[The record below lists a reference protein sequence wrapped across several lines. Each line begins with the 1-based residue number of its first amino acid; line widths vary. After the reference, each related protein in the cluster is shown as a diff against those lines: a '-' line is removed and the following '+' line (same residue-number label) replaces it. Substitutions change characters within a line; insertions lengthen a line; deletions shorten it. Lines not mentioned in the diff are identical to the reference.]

1 MVWTQLSENTRKL
14 FDRISSVNKTTNGAV
29 KMTDINKMTK
39 PQTLLYWMAVCSP
52 SEGQLTDDDRALL
65 INYKVFKDRK
75 SISNALHSLNVN
87 GLVMK
92 TSNGWCITDDG
103 YDYVNNLLSAANGSS
118 KTSKVKEQIETY
130 ASKLEAENAK
140 LKTDLQN
147 AYLRCKML
155 EDEVLS
161 YRRII
166 SSLKKSYSQ
175 LNSQY
180 ETCRVERDSLA
191 EMNAELKKAVED
203 NCAQNQ
209 ACDIYSDAAKLFS
222 QAARLFNQII

>member
-1 MVWTQLSENTRKL
+1 
-14 FDRISSVNKTTNGAV
+14 
-29 KMTDINKMTK
+29 
-39 PQTLLYWMAVCSP
+39 MAVCSP

-75 SISNALHSLNVN
+75 SISNALHSLNAN

-92 TSNGWCITDDG
+92 TSNGWCITEDG
-103 YDYVNNLLSAANGSS
+103 YDYVNNLLGSANGSYKAS
-118 KTSKVKEQIETY
+118 KAKEQTETY

-140 LKTDLQN
+140 LKNDLQN
-147 AYLRCKML
+147 AELRCKML
-155 EDEVLS
+155 EDEILS

-180 ETCRVERDSLA
+180 EACRAERDTLI
-191 EMNAELKKAVED
+191 EMNEELKKAVED
-203 NCAQNQ
+203 NCTQNQ
-209 ACDIYSDAAKLFS
+209 ACDVYSDAAKLFS
-222 QAARLFNQII
+222 QAARLFSQII

>member
-1 MVWTQLSENTRKL
+1 
-14 FDRISSVNKTTNGAV
+14 
-29 KMTDINKMTK
+29 MTDINKMTK

-75 SISNALHSLNVN
+75 SISNALHSLNAN

-92 TSNGWCITDDG
+92 TSNGWCITEDG
-103 YDYVNNLLSAANGSS
+103 YDYVNNLLGSANGSYKAS
-118 KTSKVKEQIETY
+118 KAKEQTETY

-140 LKTDLQN
+140 LKNALQN
-147 AYLRCKML
+147 AELRCKML
-155 EDEVLS
+155 EDEILS
-161 YRRII
+161 YSRAI
-166 SSLKKSYSQ
+166 SELQKIYIQ

-180 ETCRVERDSLA
+180 KACCAERDSLA
-191 EMNAELKKAVED
+191 EMNAELKKAAED

-209 ACDIYSDAAKLFS
+209 VCNVYSDAAKLFS
-222 QAARLFNQII
+222 QAARLFSQII

>member
-1 MVWTQLSENTRKL
+1 
-14 FDRISSVNKTTNGAV
+14 
-29 KMTDINKMTK
+29 MTDINKMTK

-75 SISNALHSLNVN
+75 SISNALHSLNAN

-103 YDYVNNLLSAANGSS
+103 YDYVNNLLGSANGSYKAS
-118 KTSKVKEQIETY
+118 KAKEQTETY

-140 LKTDLQN
+140 LKNALQN
-147 AYLRCKML
+147 AELRCKML
-155 EDEVLS
+155 KDEVLEN
-161 YRRII
+161 RRVANQFQQI
-166 SSLKKSYSQ
+166 YSK
-175 LNSQY
+175 LNSEY
-180 ETCRVERDSLA
+180 EACRAERDTLI
-191 EMNAELKKAVED
+191 EMNEELKKAVEDNCTHED

-209 ACDIYSDAAKLFS
+209 ACDVYSDAAKLFS
-222 QAARLFNQII
+222 QAARLFRQII

>member
-1 MVWTQLSENTRKL
+1 
-14 FDRISSVNKTTNGAV
+14 
-29 KMTDINKMTK
+29 MTDTRQMTK

-52 SEGQLTDDDRALL
+52 SEGQLTDDGRAVL

-75 SISNALHSLNVN
+75 SISNALHSLNAN

-92 TSNGWCITDDG
+92 TSNGWCITDNG
-103 YDYVNNLLSAANGSS
+103 YDYVNNLIGTINDSFKAS
-118 KTSKVKEQIETY
+118 KAKKQTETY
-130 ASKLEAENAK
+130 ASKFEAENAK

-147 AYLRCKML
+147 ADLRCKML

-180 ETCRVERDSLA
+180 ETCCAERDSLA